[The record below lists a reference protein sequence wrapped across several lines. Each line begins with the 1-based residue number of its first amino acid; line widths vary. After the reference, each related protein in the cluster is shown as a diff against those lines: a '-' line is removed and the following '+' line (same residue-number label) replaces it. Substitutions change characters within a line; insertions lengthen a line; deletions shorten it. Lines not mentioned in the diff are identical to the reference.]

1 MDLDA
6 PGALIWSLLVA
17 VGRFV
22 AENLSNA
29 NGQLFTRQFV
39 LPQTPIGTSH
49 MSGRCLFGYFFR
61 VSAVSGAYPI
71 CTRR

>member
-1 MDLDA
+1 MSLIYRPFPAGVMDLDA

-29 NGQLFTRQFV
+29 NGHLLKRQ
-39 LPQTPIGTSH
+39 
-49 MSGRCLFGYFFR
+49 
-61 VSAVSGAYPI
+61 
-71 CTRR
+71 

>member
-1 MDLDA
+1 MIVNSTSGRLSWIASLSRHPILRMSLIYRPFPSWVMDLDA

-29 NGQLFTRQFV
+29 
-39 LPQTPIGTSH
+39 
-49 MSGRCLFGYFFR
+49 
-61 VSAVSGAYPI
+61 
-71 CTRR
+71 